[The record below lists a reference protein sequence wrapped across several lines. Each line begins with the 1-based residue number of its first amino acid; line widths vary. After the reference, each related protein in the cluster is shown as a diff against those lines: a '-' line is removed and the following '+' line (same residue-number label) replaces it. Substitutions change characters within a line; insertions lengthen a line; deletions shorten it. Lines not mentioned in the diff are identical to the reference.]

1 MPLTTSA
8 PLHGKSPG
16 RVYYPHF
23 AGLGRAHRWSGGRES
38 PAGAWFVRASGQRL
52 GEELG
57 LGEDS
62 AGRSRS
68 VLGER
73 QTLTFP
79 VEVQALGWVVNGGL
93 RSREVT
99 RSRASCSC

>member
-16 RVYYPHF
+16 HVYYPHF
-23 AGLGRAHRWSGGRES
+23 AGLGRAHRWSGGWES

-73 QTLTFP
+73 QMLTFP